1 MNHGMTL
8 GQIFMSWS
16 SHPELCLAKRW
27 KEKNM
32 FGGHAVYA
40 IVPVQTILSRGNN
53 SSGIL
58 LLNHKR
64 SWKIWSFTRTPEK
77 CPTSQPLKAPKK
89 VSSLFLSVMAIHRDS
104 LQRADTQSTPL
115 PCDSGIVILRPN
127 TSSCPGL
134 LACLLRMSWKRG
146 KKQYILALRLT

>member
-64 SWKIWSFTRTPEK
+64 SWKIWSFTRSPEK

-89 VSSLFLSVMAIHRDS
+89 VSSPLSIGDGDSPWFSSASRHTIHPFALWFRNS
-104 LQRADTQSTPL
+104 NITAKHLVL
-115 PCDSGIVILRPN
+115 PGPVGPP
-127 TSSCPGL
+127 SSYEL
-134 LACLLRMSWKRG
+134 KTW
-146 KKQYILALRLT
+146 